1 MAKRVVPNSRQL
13 SLSLDYAGRSRR
25 AVADVAGVG
34 SRRRRVQAV
43 CGVVAAWSV
52 VLVSRLLSLQVLDVD
67 RWQEWAFKQ
76 HLTSVELSGERGQIL
91 DRNGRALALSVP
103 AGSVYVRPAQVKD
116 PGATARALAQ
126 ILPVDRKSIE
136 ASLAEKKPFV
146 WIARQQPRTL
156 ADRVQALNLPG
167 VGYVLETKRSYPFSG
182 SASTLIG
189 RVGVDG
195 IGLSGLEAT
204 YNTTLQGE
212 EMTAL
217 LRKDALGN
225 TISLARE
232 ELSPPRGNSM
242 QLTIDA
248 TLQMIVDEE
257 LERGRQAAKAKRGLA
272 VLVDAESGDILSLS
286 QAPTVNLNQGKIDGK
301 DALKNYVIETVFE
314 PGSILKP
321 LVVAAAIEEG
331 VATPN
336 EVIDCEGGKLQIGRH
351 LINDVHPN
359 DRISFRDVLVR
370 SSNIGMT
377 KVGMRLGEERLYSY
391 LRRFGL
397 GATVDLGL
405 PGETAGI
412 LRPVSSWTKVDVAT
426 HSFGQGVAV
435 TPLQMVRSMSAL
447 ANGGILPTLRLL
459 SDDQRGGE
467 RILSERTS
475 ERVREMLY
483 AVVEDEHGTGGKAAV
498 EGVRVGGKTGTAQK
512 ARENGRG
519 YESGAYVASFVGF
532 VDGHAVGVNRTLA
545 LIVMIDEPNTN
556 TIYGGTLAA
565 PVFSRV
571 MQRTLHTLATQEMLR
586 DAPVPAFEQGV
597 RVTNASYRM

>member
-1 MAKRVVPNSRQL
+1 MAKRVVPNVKQL
-13 SLSLDYAGRSRR
+13 ALPLDYAGRSRR
-25 AVADVAGVG
+25 VAADGVGVG
-34 SRRRRVQAV
+34 SRRRRIQAV
-43 CGVVAAWSV
+43 CGVVAVWSV

-91 DRNGRALALSVP
+91 DRNGRPLALSVP
-103 AGSVYVRPAQVKD
+103 AGSVYVRPAQVRD
-116 PGATARALAQ
+116 RAATARALAQ
-126 ILPVDRKSIE
+126 ILSIDRKVIE
-136 ASLAEKKPFV
+136 ATLAEKKPFV

-204 YNTTLQGE
+204 YNTMLQGE
-212 EMTAL
+212 ELTAL

-232 ELSPPRGNSM
+232 ELSLPRGNSM

-257 LERGRQAAKAKRGLA
+257 LERGRQAARAKRGLA
-272 VLVDAESGDILSLS
+272 VLVDAETGDILSLS

-331 VATPN
+331 VATPS
-336 EVIDCEGGKLQIGRH
+336 EMIDCEGGKLQIGRH

-377 KVGMRLGEERLYSY
+377 KVGMRLGEQRLYSY

-412 LRPVSSWTKVDVAT
+412 LRPVSSWSKVDVAT

-447 ANGGILPTLRLL
+447 ANGGVLPTLRLL
-459 SDDQRGGE
+459 SDDERRGE
-467 RILSERTS
+467 RIVSERTS
-475 ERVREMLY
+475 EKVREMLY

-532 VDGHAVGVNRTLA
+532 VDGRSVGVNKTLA

-586 DAPVPAFEQGV
+586 DAPPPAFDQSV